1 MKTVKKILMVLCILV
16 IIVGMFILGRNG
28 LNYQE
33 GYTQNILLE
42 TAKQYTVFMAI
53 STVIILVYFA
63 IRYNKQ
69 GVVKVIVTSVL
80 GILGAMAFVHALFA
94 IIKMPITRIF
104 FPIMLATYVSS
115 IIVLTTSFEENTWI
129 HKIKNP

>member
-1 MKTVKKILMVLCILV
+1 MKTFKKILMVLCILV

-42 TAKQYTVFMAI
+42 TAKQYTVFIAI
-53 STVIILVYFA
+53 STIIILVYFA

-69 GVVKVIVTSVL
+69 GTIKVIATSVL
-80 GILGAMAFVHALFA
+80 GILGAMALVLAIFA
-94 IIKMPITRIF
+94 IAKMPITRIF
-104 FPIMLATYVSS
+104 FPIMLTTYVSS
-115 IIVLTTSFEENTWI
+115 IIVLTTNFEENT
-129 HKIKNP
+129 

>member
-80 GILGAMAFVHALFA
+80 GILGAMAFVLALFA

>member
-42 TAKQYTVFMAI
+42 TAKQYTVFIAI
-53 STVIILVYFA
+53 STIIILVYFA

-80 GILGAMAFVHALFA
+80 GILGAMAFVLALFA

-115 IIVLTTSFEENTWI
+115 IIVLTTSFEENT
-129 HKIKNP
+129 

>member
-80 GILGAMAFVHALFA
+80 GILGAMAFVLALFA
-94 IIKMPITRIF
+94 VIKMPITRIF

-115 IIVLTTSFEENTWI
+115 IIVLTTSFEENT
-129 HKIKNP
+129 

>member
-69 GVVKVIVTSVL
+69 GVVKVIVISVL
-80 GILGAMAFVHALFA
+80 GILGAMAFVLALFA

-115 IIVLTTSFEENTWI
+115 IIVLTTSFEENT
-129 HKIKNP
+129 

>member
-1 MKTVKKILMVLCILV
+1 MKTFKKILIVLCILV

-80 GILGAMAFVHALFA
+80 GILGAMAFVLALFA

>member
-1 MKTVKKILMVLCILV
+1 MKIAKKILMVICILL

-42 TAKQYTVFMAI
+42 TAKQYTVFIAI
-53 STVIILVYFA
+53 STIIILVYFA

-69 GVVKVIVTSVL
+69 GIIKVIATSAL
-80 GILGAMAFVHALFA
+80 GILGAMALVLAIFA
-94 IIKMPITRIF
+94 IAKMPITRIF
-104 FPIMLATYVSS
+104 FPIMLTTYVSS
-115 IIVLTTSFEENTWI
+115 IIVLTTNFEENT
-129 HKIKNP
+129 

>member
-80 GILGAMAFVHALFA
+80 GILGAMAFVLALFA

-115 IIVLTTSFEENTWI
+115 IIVLTTSFEENTGI

>member
-1 MKTVKKILMVLCILV
+1 MKTFKKILMVLCILV

-42 TAKQYTVFMAI
+42 TAKQYTVFIAI
-53 STVIILVYFA
+53 STIIILVYFA

-69 GVVKVIVTSVL
+69 GIIKVIATSAL
-80 GILGAMAFVHALFA
+80 GILGAMALVLAIFA
-94 IIKMPITRIF
+94 IAKMPITRIF
-104 FPIMLATYVSS
+104 FPIMLTTYVSS
-115 IIVLTTSFEENTWI
+115 IIVLTTNFEENT
-129 HKIKNP
+129 

>member
-1 MKTVKKILMVLCILV
+1 MKLIKKILMIICVLV
-16 IIVGMFILGRNG
+16 IIVGMFILGKNG

-33 GYTQNILLE
+33 GYSRNILLE

-80 GILGAMAFVHALFA
+80 GILGAMAFVLALFA

-115 IIVLTTSFEENTWI
+115 IIVLTTSFEENT
-129 HKIKNP
+129 

>member
-16 IIVGMFILGRNG
+16 ILVGMFILGRNG

-53 STVIILVYFA
+53 ATVIILVYFA

-80 GILGAMAFVHALFA
+80 GILGAMAFVLALFA

-115 IIVLTTSFEENTWI
+115 IIVLTTSFEENT
-129 HKIKNP
+129 

>member
-1 MKTVKKILMVLCILV
+1 MKTLKKILIVLCILV

-42 TAKQYTVFMAI
+42 TAKQYTVFIAI
-53 STVIILVYFA
+53 STIIILVYFA

-69 GVVKVIVTSVL
+69 GIIKVIATSAL
-80 GILGAMAFVHALFA
+80 GILGAMALVLAIFA
-94 IIKMPITRIF
+94 IAKMPITRIF
-104 FPIMLATYVSS
+104 FPIMLTTYVSG
-115 IIVLTTSFEENTWI
+115 IIVLTTNFEENT
-129 HKIKNP
+129 

>member
-80 GILGAMAFVHALFA
+80 GILGAMAFVLALFA

-104 FPIMLATYVSS
+104 SQ
-115 IIVLTTSFEENTWI
+115 
-129 HKIKNP
+129 

>member
-42 TAKQYTVFMAI
+42 TAKQYTFFIAI
-53 STVIILVYFA
+53 STAIIVIYYV
-63 IRYNKQ
+63 IRYSKQ
-69 GVVKVIVTSVL
+69 GIIKVLVTSIL
-80 GILGAMAFVHALFA
+80 GILGAMALMLAILAITRMQINRLFFA
-94 IIKMPITRIF
+94 I
-104 FPIMLATYVSS
+104 MLTTYVSS
-115 IIVLTTSFEENTWI
+115 IIVLSSNFEENT
-129 HKIKNP
+129 

>member
-80 GILGAMAFVHALFA
+80 GILGAMAFVLALFA

-104 FPIMLATYVSS
+104 LPIMLATYVSS
-115 IIVLTTSFEENTWI
+115 IIVLTTSFEENT
-129 HKIKNP
+129 

>member
-1 MKTVKKILMVLCILV
+1 MKIAKKILMVICILL

-42 TAKQYTVFMAI
+42 TSKQYTVFMAI
-53 STVIILVYFA
+53 STIIILVYFA

-69 GVVKVIVTSVL
+69 GIIKVIITSVL
-80 GILGAMAFVHALFA
+80 GILGAMALVLAIFA
-94 IIKMPITRIF
+94 IAKMPITRIF
-104 FPIMLATYVSS
+104 FPIMLTTYVSS
-115 IIVLTTSFEENTWI
+115 IIVLTTNFEENT
-129 HKIKNP
+129 

>member
-1 MKTVKKILMVLCILV
+1 MKIAKKILMVICILL

-53 STVIILVYFA
+53 STIIILVYFA

-69 GVVKVIVTSVL
+69 GIIKVIITSVL
-80 GILGAMAFVHALFA
+80 GILGAMALVLAIFA
-94 IIKMPITRIF
+94 ITKMPITRIF
-104 FPIMLATYVSS
+104 FPIMLTTYVSS
-115 IIVLTTSFEENTWI
+115 IIVLTTNFEENT
-129 HKIKNP
+129 

>member
-80 GILGAMAFVHALFA
+80 GILSAMAFVLALFA

-115 IIVLTTSFEENTWI
+115 IIVLTTSFEENT
-129 HKIKNP
+129 

>member
-16 IIVGMFILGRNG
+16 IIVVMFILGRNG

-42 TAKQYTVFMAI
+42 TAQQYTVFMAI

-80 GILGAMAFVHALFA
+80 GILGAMAFVLALFA
-94 IIKMPITRIF
+94 VIKMPITRIF

>member
-1 MKTVKKILMVLCILV
+1 MKTLKKILIVLCILV

-42 TAKQYTVFMAI
+42 TAKQYTVFIAI
-53 STVIILVYFA
+53 STIIILVYFA

-69 GVVKVIVTSVL
+69 GIIKVIATSAL
-80 GILGAMAFVHALFA
+80 GILGAMALVLAIFA
-94 IIKMPITRIF
+94 IAKMPITRIF
-104 FPIMLATYVSS
+104 FPIMLTTYVSS
-115 IIVLTTSFEENTWI
+115 IIVLTTNFEENT
-129 HKIKNP
+129 

>member
-1 MKTVKKILMVLCILV
+1 MKIAKKILMVICILL

-53 STVIILVYFA
+53 STIIILVYFA

-69 GVVKVIVTSVL
+69 GIIKVIITSVL
-80 GILGAMAFVHALFA
+80 GILGAMALVLAIFA
-94 IIKMPITRIF
+94 IAKMPITRIF
-104 FPIMLATYVSS
+104 FPIMLTTYVSS
-115 IIVLTTSFEENTWI
+115 IIVLTTNFEENT
-129 HKIKNP
+129 

>member
-80 GILGAMAFVHALFA
+80 GILGAMAFVLALFA
-94 IIKMPITRIF
+94 IIKLPITRIF

-115 IIVLTTSFEENTWI
+115 IIVLTTSFEENT
-129 HKIKNP
+129 

>member
-1 MKTVKKILMVLCILV
+1 MKTFKKILIVLCILV

-42 TAKQYTVFMAI
+42 TAKQYTVFIAI
-53 STVIILVYFA
+53 STIIILVYFA

-69 GVVKVIVTSVL
+69 GIIKVIATSAL
-80 GILGAMAFVHALFA
+80 GILGAMALVLAIFA
-94 IIKMPITRIF
+94 IAKMPITRIF
-104 FPIMLATYVSS
+104 FPIMLTTYVSS
-115 IIVLTTSFEENTWI
+115 IIVLTTNFEENT
-129 HKIKNP
+129 

>member
-1 MKTVKKILMVLCILV
+1 MKTFKKILIVLCILV

-42 TAKQYTVFMAI
+42 TAKQYTVFIAI
-53 STVIILVYFA
+53 STIIILVYFA

-69 GVVKVIVTSVL
+69 GIIKVIATSAL
-80 GILGAMAFVHALFA
+80 GILGAMALVLAIFA
-94 IIKMPITRIF
+94 IAKMPITRIF
-104 FPIMLATYVSS
+104 FPIMLTTYVSG
-115 IIVLTTSFEENTWI
+115 IIVLTTNFEENT
-129 HKIKNP
+129 

>member
-1 MKTVKKILMVLCILV
+1 MKIAKKILMVICILL

-42 TAKQYTVFMAI
+42 TSKQYTVFMAI
-53 STVIILVYFA
+53 STIIILVYFA

-69 GVVKVIVTSVL
+69 GIIKVIATSAL
-80 GILGAMAFVHALFA
+80 GILGAMALVLAIFA
-94 IIKMPITRIF
+94 IAKMPITRIF
-104 FPIMLATYVSS
+104 FPIMLTTYVSS
-115 IIVLTTSFEENTWI
+115 IIVLTTNFEENT
-129 HKIKNP
+129 

>member
-28 LNYQE
+28 INYQE

-80 GILGAMAFVHALFA
+80 GILGAMAFVLALFA

-115 IIVLTTSFEENTWI
+115 IIVLTTSFEENT
-129 HKIKNP
+129 

>member
-80 GILGAMAFVHALFA
+80 GILGAMAFVLALFA

-115 IIVLTTSFEENTWI
+115 IIVLTTSFEENT
-129 HKIKNP
+129 

>member
-80 GILGAMAFVHALFA
+80 GILGAMAFVLALFV

-115 IIVLTTSFEENTWI
+115 IIVLTTSFEENT
-129 HKIKNP
+129 